1 MAKNIFIVDDDKFF
15 GQMLKEHLMKKGGR
29 NVSIFMTGEDC
40 LNNLEE
46 NPKLVILDYNLDTE
60 NKDAANG
67 LIILQAIRKKNQ
79 LLPVVM
85 LSNQKQYSIALQTIQ
100 KGAEQYVIIDE
111 DAFENIDRILTDI
124 L

>member
-15 GQMLKEHLMKKGGR
+15 GEMLKEHLAKKSGR
-29 NVSIFMTGEDC
+29 TISVFMTGEDC
-40 LNNLEE
+40 LESLDEK
-46 NPKLVILDYNLDTE
+46 PSLIILDYNLDAE
-60 NKDAANG
+60 DKNAANG
-67 LIILQAIRKKNQ
+67 LVILQAIRKKNQ

-100 KGAEQYVIIDE
+100 KGAEQYIIKDE
-111 DAFENIDRILTDI
+111 DAFENIERIIKDL

>member
-15 GQMLKEHLMKKGGR
+15 GQMLKEHLLKKGGR

-40 LNNLEE
+40 LNNMDE
-46 NPKLVILDYNLDTE
+46 NPNLIILDYNLDTE
-60 NKDAANG
+60 NKEAANG
-67 LIILQAIRKKNQ
+67 LIILQEIRKKNQ
-79 LLPVVM
+79 LLHVVM

-100 KGAEQYVIIDE
+100 KGAEQYVIKDE
-111 DAFENIDRILTDI
+111 DAFENIDRILNDI

>member
-15 GQMLKEHLMKKGGR
+15 GEMLKEHLNKKGGR
-29 NVSIFMTGEDC
+29 NVSVYLTGEDC
-40 LNNLEE
+40 VNNLDE
-46 NPKLVILDYNLDTE
+46 NPNLIILDYNLDSV

-67 LIILQAIRKKNQ
+67 LKILQLIRKKNQ

-85 LSNQKQYSIALQTIQ
+85 LSNQDQYSIALQTIQ
-100 KGAEQYVIIDE
+100 KGAEQYVIKDE
-111 DAFENIDRILTDI
+111 DAFENIDRILVDI

>member
-15 GQMLKEHLMKKGGR
+15 GEMLKEHLNKKGGR
-29 NVSIFMTGEDC
+29 NVSVFLTGEDC
-40 LNNLEE
+40 VNNLDEGP
-46 NPKLVILDYNLDTE
+46 NLVILDYNLDSV

-67 LIILQAIRKKNQ
+67 LKILQLIRKKNQ

-85 LSNQKQYSIALQTIQ
+85 LSNQDQYSIALQTLQ
-100 KGAEQYVIIDE
+100 KGAEQYVIKDE
-111 DAFENIDRILTDI
+111 EAFENIDRILSDI

>member
-15 GQMLKEHLMKKGGR
+15 GEMLMEHLNKKGGR
-29 NVSIFMTGEDC
+29 NVSVFLTGEDC
-40 LNNLEE
+40 VNNLDEGP
-46 NPKLVILDYNLDTE
+46 NLVILDYNLDSV

-67 LIILQAIRKKNQ
+67 LKILQLIRKKNQ

-85 LSNQKQYSIALQTIQ
+85 LSNQDQYSIALQTIQ
-100 KGAEQYVIIDE
+100 KGAEQYVIKDE
-111 DAFENIDRILTDI
+111 EAFENIDRILSDI

>member
-29 NVSIFMTGEDC
+29 TVSVFMTGEDC

-46 NPKLVILDYNLDTE
+46 DPKLVILDYNLDTE

-67 LIILQAIRKKNQ
+67 LVILQSIRKKNQ

-100 KGAEQYVIIDE
+100 KGAEQYVIKDE
-111 DAFENIDRILTDI
+111 DAFENIDRILDDI